1 LNLQLRSFA
10 PATEVT
16 GTQDDDE
23 TTEAM
28 NGAVANS
35 PYPNLKPYLKVS
47 AICHVVLIAA
57 MILSAYLKFP
67 GNQWGGVGGGGE
79 NVKVNLVGSAGLA
92 MPKEPNVTESNV
104 VDPTKSLHKEEEKP
118 KPPPEPPTPVQKIP
132 QFEKNKPQPPTH
144 KSKTF
149 ENKTTEPTNAVPG
162 HGGTPNLP
170 TGVGSNPGNSPG
182 LAIQGPGGGDF
193 ASRYGWY
200 IESVKRRIQ
209 QNWLQNT
216 IDPGVRAARMA
227 KTTMQ
232 FTIARDGTIKDIKL
246 VQSSGNLSMDN
257 SGQRALLASS
267 PLPALPS
274 DYNGTYVNVTF
285 DFDLSQTR

>member
-1 LNLQLRSFA
+1 MSIA
-10 PATEVT
+10 A
-16 GTQDDDE
+16 
-23 TTEAM
+23 
-28 NGAVANS
+28 ANS
-35 PYPNLKPYLKVS
+35 PYPDLKPYLKVS
-47 AICHVVLIAA
+47 AICHGVLIAA

-67 GNQWGGVGGGGE
+67 GNQWAGVGGGGD
-79 NVKVNLVGSAGLA
+79 NIKVNLVGSAALP
-92 MPKEPNVTESNV
+92 MPKEPNVTESNT
-104 VDPTKSLHKEEEKP
+104 VDPTKSLHKEEEEKP

-132 QFEKNKPQPPTH
+132 QFEKNRPLPPTH

-149 ENKTTEPTNAVPG
+149 ENKTPEPTNAVPG

-170 TGVGSNPGNSPG
+170 TGVGSSPGSSPG

-216 IDPGVRAARMA
+216 IDPSVRAARMA

-232 FTIARDGTIKDIKL
+232 FTIMRDGTIKDIKL
-246 VQSSGNLSMDN
+246 MQSSGNLSMDN

-274 DYNGTYVNVTF
+274 DYNGSYVNVTF